1 MVRSKRSEKQLLQQ
15 ERRPCQAAKIGA
27 VLLALE
33 DVIHRAERCRQKL
46 KRFGFSQ
53 RRWQEIVNDVEPDL
67 RFLVR
72 PKILDTIINYLHGTG
87 KPMKREVLVRQLT
100 AQGAGHPRRIRQS
113 ITNNLRNRNLALY
126 SKSEIGLPEWKKRA
140 DARKK

>member
-1 MVRSKRSEKQLLQQ
+1 MVRRKRSQKLPEH
-15 ERRPCQAAKIGA
+15 ESRPCQAAKIGA

-67 RFLVR
+67 RFLAR
-72 PKILDTIINYLHGTG
+72 PKILDAIITYLHSTG
-87 KPMKREVLVRQLT
+87 KPIERELLVRELT

-126 SKSEIGLPEWKKRA
+126 SKSEIGLPESNKRA